1 MIQIIYGK
9 KGSGKTKRIINMAN
23 QSVREHDGS
32 IVFIDDDNSYMFDLK
47 HEIRFVNATEYHISS
62 PDMFLGFI
70 GGVLASN
77 YDLSLLFVDGFLRIL
92 NTPLSELEGF
102 FQNLEEYA
110 TARNITLVLSVS
122 ASGDE
127 IPAFLQKFVI

>member
-9 KGSGKTKRIINMAN
+9 KGSGKTKRIIDMAN
-23 QSVREHDGS
+23 RSVTEHDGS
-32 IVFIDDDNSYMFDLK
+32 IVFIDDDNRYMFDLK

-92 NTPLSELEGF
+92 NTPLDELEDF
-102 FQNLEEYA
+102 FKNLEEYA
-110 TARNITLVLSVS
+110 IARSITLVLSIS

-127 IPAFLQKFVI
+127 IPAFLQKFII